1 MSMTNDDIK
10 AVTTKFAAHNASQH
24 EGKAQPGS
32 VIGKILAE
40 YPELKPRVKEV
51 MPIIQKT
58 IKEVN
63 SWTQEQQQE
72 YVEKNNP
79 ELLEKKKIVEAEKV
93 LPPLENVDKWP
104 MVKTRFAPNPDGA
117 LHLGS
122 AEPIIFCDEYAKMYE
137 GHFIVRFEDTSAEV
151 KPPILEMY
159 DKILEDLEWLGVKV
173 DEKYIQSDRIEIYYE
188 YAVKVLAEGNAYVC
202 NCEVGKFREL
212 YMAKQACPCR
222 ELPPEE
228 QLKRWNM
235 MLDGTYEK
243 GDAVVRIKTD
253 LQDPNPA
260 VRDWPALRISTAVHP
275 RKGTQYRVWPLY
287 NFSCGLDD
295 HLMGVTHIIRGKEHD
310 VNTTRQRW
318 LQKHLGWQYP
328 EIINVGRLGL
338 EAGILSK
345 SKMRAG
351 IEEGTYSG
359 WDDPRLGSLVALR
372 KRGIQPETIR
382 TTMLHVGPKPVNVS
396 ISWDN
401 FASTNRKLI
410 EKTSNRYGFIRDPVK
425 LKVTGVKETV
435 VAKLPVH
442 PDYPDRG
449 TRDYTF
455 APENGCVNLVIPGA
469 DADKVSRGML
479 VRLMGIANVRV
490 TEKGGEITAEYHSL
504 DHLVAREENAPFVN
518 WLPEG
523 VGVPAKV
530 VMSDATVAEGV
541 AEASVLKMKPDD
553 MFQFERFGYCR
564 VEASDPF
571 KAYYTHK

>member
-24 EGKAQPGS
+24 DGKAQPGS

-58 IKEVN
+58 IRDVN
-63 SWTQEQQQE
+63 SWTQEQQQD

-79 ELLEKKKIVEAEKV
+79 ELLEKKKIEEAEKV

-122 AEPIIFCDEYAKMYE
+122 AEPIIFCDEYAKMYN
-137 GHFIVRFEDTSAEV
+137 GHFILRYEDTSAEV

-159 DKILEDLEWLGVKV
+159 DKILDDLEWLGVKV

-188 YAVKVLAEGNAYVC
+188 YAVKVLEDGNAYVC
-202 NCEVGKFREL
+202 NCEVETFREL

-222 ELPPEE
+222 ELLPEE
-228 QLKRWNM
+228 HLRRWNM
-235 MLDGTYEK
+235 MLDGTYKK

-260 VRDWPALRISTAVHP
+260 VRDWPALRISTTVHP
-275 RKGTQYRVWPLY
+275 RQGTKYRVWPLY

-295 HLMGVTHIIRGKEHD
+295 HLMGVSHIIRGKEHD

-338 EAGILSK
+338 EVGILSK

-359 WDDPRLGSLVALR
+359 WDDPRLGSLMALR

-382 TTMLHVGPKPVNVS
+382 ATMLHVGPKPVNVS

-410 EKTSNRYGFIRDPVK
+410 EKTSNRYGFIQDPVK
-425 LKVTGVKETV
+425 LKIRGVNELI
-435 VAKLPVH
+435 VAQLPVH
-442 PDYPDRG
+442 PDYPERG
-449 TRDYTF
+449 TRDF
-455 APENGCVNLVIPGA
+455 ALSPKDGVVELWISSNDTDKMEPG
-469 DADKVSRGML
+469 KL
-479 VRLMGIANVRV
+479 VRLMGVANIRV
-490 TEKGGEITAEYHSL
+490 VERGDDVLVEYDSL
-504 DHLVAREENAPFVN
+504 DYQVARKENAPFIN
-518 WLPEG
+518 WLPLTG
-523 VGVPAKV
+523 TVIAKV
-530 VMSDATVAEGV
+530 VMPDASIAEGL
-541 AEASVLKMKPDD
+541 AEESVHQLGIDD

-564 VEASDPF
+564 VEATEPF
-571 KAYYTHK
+571 MAYYTHK

>member
-1 MSMTNDDIK
+1 MSNDDIK
-10 AVTTKFAAHNASQH
+10 AATTKFAAHNASQH
-24 EGKAQPGS
+24 DGKAQPGS
-32 VIGKILAE
+32 VIGKVLAE
-40 YPELKPRVKEV
+40 YPELKPRVKEI
-51 MPIIQKT
+51 MPLIQKT
-58 IKEVN
+58 IREVN
-63 SWTQEQQQE
+63 SWTQEQQQA
-72 YVEKNNP
+72 YVEDNNP

-122 AEPIIFCDEYAKMYE
+122 AEPIIFCDEYAKMYD
-137 GHFIVRFEDTSAEV
+137 GHFILRFEDTSAEV

-159 DKILEDLEWLGVKV
+159 DKIMDDLEWLGVKV

-188 YAVKVLAEGNAYVC
+188 FAEKVLADGNAYVC
-202 NCEVGKFREL
+202 DCSVDKFREL
-212 YMAKQACPCR
+212 YMAKHACPCR

-228 QLKRWNM
+228 HLKRWNM

-275 RKGTQYRVWPLY
+275 RQGTKYRVWPLY

-318 LQKHLGWQYP
+318 LQNHLGWQYP

-338 EAGILSK
+338 EVGILSK
-345 SKMRAG
+345 SKMRVG
-351 IEEGTYSG
+351 IEDGTYEG
-359 WDDPRLGSLVALR
+359 WDDPRLGSLMALR
-372 KRGIQPETIR
+372 KRGIQPETVR
-382 TTMLHVGPKPVNVS
+382 ATMLHVGPKPVNVS

-425 LKVTGVKETV
+425 LNVSGVKETV
-435 VAKLPVH
+435 VAMLPVH

-449 TRDYTF
+449 TRDYPLV
-455 APENGCVNLVIPGA
+455 PEGGVVRLVIPGA
-469 DADKVSRGML
+469 DAEKLSDGML

-490 TEKGGEITAEYHSL
+490 TQKGDAITAEYHSL
-504 DHLVAREENAPFVN
+504 DHLIAREEKAPFVN

-523 VGVPAKV
+523 VGVRAKV
-530 VMSDATVAEGV
+530 VMADASIAEGI
-541 AEASVLKMKPDD
+541 AEASVEKMKPDD

-564 VEASDPF
+564 VDESQPF
-571 KAYYTHK
+571 KAYYAHK

>member
-1 MSMTNDDIK
+1 MSNDDIIT
-10 AVTTKFAAHNASQH
+10 AVKKFAAHNASQH
-24 EGKAQPGS
+24 NGKAQPGS

-51 MPIIQKT
+51 IPLINKT
-58 IKEVN
+58 IGEVN
-63 SWTQEQQQE
+63 SWTQEQQQA
-72 YVEKNNP
+72 YVEENNP

-122 AEPIIFCDEYAKMYE
+122 AEPIIFCDEYAKMYD
-137 GHFIVRFEDTSAEV
+137 GHFILRFEDTSAEV

-159 DKILEDLEWLGVKV
+159 DKIMDDLEWLGVKV
-173 DEKYIQSDRIEIYYE
+173 HEKYIQSDRIEIYYE
-188 YAVKVLAEGNAYVC
+188 YAEKVLADGNAYVC
-202 NCEVGKFREL
+202 NCAVDKFREL
-212 YMAKQACPCR
+212 YMSKQACPCR

-228 QLKRWNM
+228 QLRRWNM

-243 GDAVVRIKTD
+243 GNAVVRIKTD

-275 RKGTQYRVWPLY
+275 RQGTKYRVWPLY

-328 EIINVGRLGL
+328 EVINVGRLGL
-338 EAGILSK
+338 EVGILSK
-345 SKMRAG
+345 SKMRVG
-351 IEEGTYSG
+351 IEDGTYTG
-359 WDDPRLGSLVALR
+359 WDDPRLGSLIALR

-382 TTMLHVGPKPVNVS
+382 ATMLHVGPKPVNVS

-425 LKVTGVKETV
+425 LNVTGVKETI

-449 TRDYTF
+449 TRNYTL
-455 APENGCVNLVIPGA
+455 APEGGVVSLVIPGA
-469 DADKVSRGML
+469 DAEKLSDGML

-490 TEKGGEITAEYHSL
+490 TEVGDAITAEYHSL
-504 DHLVAREENAPFVN
+504 DHLIAREEKAPFVN
-518 WLPEG
+518 WLPKG

-530 VMSDATVAEGV
+530 VMADATVADGV
-541 AEASVLKMKPDD
+541 AEASVEDMKPDD

-564 VEASDPF
+564 VEESKPF
-571 KAYYTHK
+571 KAYYAHK